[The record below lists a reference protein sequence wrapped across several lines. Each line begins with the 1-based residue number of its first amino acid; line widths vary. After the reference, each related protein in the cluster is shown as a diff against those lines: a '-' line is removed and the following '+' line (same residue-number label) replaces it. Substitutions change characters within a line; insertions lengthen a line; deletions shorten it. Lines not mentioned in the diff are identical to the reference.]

1 MQHDLRICIFTREKQ
16 DLKQGGSG
24 QVGES
29 RKNGVEDI
37 EQRTTRMGLRAAI
50 ECHRYDWAAEEG
62 EADPV
67 SVEKVFRD
75 DARDVS
81 WTDDV

>member
-1 MQHDLRICIFTREKQ
+1 MR
-16 DLKQGGSG
+16 
-24 QVGES
+24 
-29 RKNGVEDI
+29 
-37 EQRTTRMGLRAAI
+37 LRAAI

-67 SVEKVFRD
+67 SVDKVFRD

-81 WTDDV
+81 WSYDV

>member
-1 MQHDLRICIFTREKQ
+1 
-16 DLKQGGSG
+16 
-24 QVGES
+24 
-29 RKNGVEDI
+29 
-37 EQRTTRMGLRAAI
+37 MGLRAAI
-50 ECHRYDWAAEEG
+50 ECHRYDWAAEGG
-62 EADPV
+62 EADPA